1 MCKIARICT
10 IKPVDEVGVAVELVL
25 DDVVEDLEE
34 EEDQMVVGGG
44 GEEEPGSG
52 EGLQQMEQLARS
64 DHGHGLDVGGDVAQ
78 DGQQAVEERL
88 QSLQDSVSEDYTNT

>member
-1 MCKIARICT
+1 MSEIAQIQ
-10 IKPVDEVGVAVELVL
+10 PVHEVGVAVELVL

-34 EEDQMVVGGG
+34 EEDQMVVGGR

-52 EGLQQMEQLARS
+52 EGLQEMEQLAGR

-88 QSLQDSVSEDYTNT
+88 QSLAG